1 MAFGQFIIANQ
12 PKCGHHGRMKC
23 IGPAKLEPI
32 FLPKVWGG
40 RNLER
45 DLSIP
50 LPKGEQIGEAW
61 LLFDRVGESSKI
73 TDSTTTISDWMK
85 YDAASLLGPHCQP
98 TPSGTFPLL
107 LKYLDCAERLS
118 VQCHPDDATAVLSN
132 DLGKTE
138 AWVVVGARPGGSLTY
153 GFQPSVTKE
162 MVLNALNTPEIEPLL
177 QRYTP
182 QVGDALLVPA
192 GVVHSPGA
200 GVTLFEVQQ
209 NSDLTFRLYDWG
221 RDREL
226 HLEEGAAAL
235 AVTHHNPIA
244 IPTPCAEGGEILISS
259 DLFSVR
265 RLHLSEEPYTLHTN
279 QRFLV
284 LNPVRGT
291 LSLIWTGDS
300 GPETLALKS
309 GETAIIPACTEQ
321 VTLHPSGEVVLLI
334 TGPGDKEP
342 AT

>member
-1 MAFGQFIIANQ
+1 
-12 PKCGHHGRMKC
+12 MKR
-23 IGPAKLEPI
+23 IEPAKLEPI

-40 RNLER
+40 RNLEH

-50 LPKGEQIGEAW
+50 LPEGEQIGEAW
-61 LLFDRVGESSKI
+61 LLFDRVGESSRI
-73 TDSTTTISDWMK
+73 TGSTTTISDWMK
-85 YDAASLLGPHCQP
+85 HDALSLLGPHCQP

-118 VQCHPDDATAVLSN
+118 VQCHPDDATAALSN

-153 GFQPSVTKE
+153 GFRPNVTKE
-162 MVLNALNTPEIEPLL
+162 VVLNALNTPEIEPLL

-209 NSDLTFRLYDWG
+209 NSNLTFRLYDWG

-235 AVTHHNPIA
+235 TVTHHNPISN
-244 IPTPCAEGGEILISS
+244 PTPSKFGGDVLISS
-259 DLFSVR
+259 HLFGVR
-265 RLHLSEEPYTLHTN
+265 RLSLSEEPHTLHTN
-279 QRFLV
+279 EGFLI

-291 LSLIWTGDS
+291 LSLTWESADKS
-300 GPETLALKS
+300 ETMVLNS
-309 GETAIIPACTEQ
+309 GETAIIPACTKQ
-321 VTLHPSGEVVLLI
+321 VTLMPSGEVTLLI
-334 TGPGDKEP
+334 TSPGSKVLT
-342 AT
+342 A